1 MFGAS
6 IVKEARQSPLLPI
19 DLVVLANLI
28 SEKVWEIHM
37 RRSEIASCGRESNF
51 RTCGKTQIASNL
63 CLSGNEDIGLH
74 ASSYPG
80 RCDSQNRILKAVIH
94 SNRPIAV
101 LIDLLLTV
109 SKTVFVSVCT
119 SPIVIGF
126 GESAQPMV
134 FYFATAVVV

>member
-1 MFGAS
+1 
-6 IVKEARQSPLLPI
+6 VKEARQSRLLPI

-37 RRSEIASCGRESNF
+37 RRSEIASRGRESNF

-63 CLSGNEDIGLH
+63 CSSGNEDIGLH

-94 SNRPIAV
+94 SNRPIAAGRSASYSLEDCLCLSV
-101 LIDLLLTV
+101 HLSDSHWLWRERSAHGLLFCHGSGGV
-109 SKTVFVSVCT
+109 EEV
-119 SPIVIGF
+119 
-126 GESAQPMV
+126 A
-134 FYFATAVVV
+134 

>member
-1 MFGAS
+1 M
-6 IVKEARQSPLLPI
+6 KEARQSRLLPI
-19 DLVVLANLI
+19 VLANLI

-37 RRSEIASCGRESNF
+37 RCSEIASRGRESNF

-63 CLSGNEDIGLH
+63 CSSGNEDIELH

-119 SPIVIGF
+119 PPIVIGF
-126 GESAQPMV
+126 GESAQLMV